1 LQTAN
6 INTSSNVTLAVA
18 TLLQEL
24 GLVPLNHGPIVFA
37 FAVYLNMQPSQLWVL
52 SQQAQ
57 AVEPVQ
63 QKQVLGGL

>member
-1 LQTAN
+1 M
-6 INTSSNVTLAVA
+6 A

-24 GLVPLNHGPIVFA
+24 DLVPLNHGPIVFA